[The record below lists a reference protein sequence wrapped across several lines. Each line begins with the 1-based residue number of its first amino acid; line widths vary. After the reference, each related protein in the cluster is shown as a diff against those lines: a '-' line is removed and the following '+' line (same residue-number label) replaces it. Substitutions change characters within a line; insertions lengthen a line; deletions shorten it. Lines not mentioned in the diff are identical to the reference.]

1 MKGKSMVTPQILD
14 TTVDQL
20 RVSVYP
26 TNQELGRAAAQ
37 SASLILQNAIA
48 EKGSA
53 NVILAAANS
62 QLSFLDGLKALS
74 DVDWSK
80 VNFFHMDEYI
90 GLEPGHPASFALFL
104 RRNFIDGIHPKAFYT
119 IPSQEQDLD
128 EVCRGYEQLL
138 HEHPADLCAMGIGEN
153 GHVAFNDPPYADFA
167 DPLWVK
173 VVQIDAISRRQQV
186 NEGHFPSIEQVPVHA
201 ITLTIPALLAAR
213 SILVMVPETRKAEAV
228 YNSLYGPIV
237 DTCPASILRHA
248 PHARL
253 LLDRESAAKSFSI

>member
-1 MKGKSMVTPQILD
+1 MSTEPILE
-14 TTVDQL
+14 TTIEQL
-20 RVSVYP
+20 KVSVYS
-26 TNQELGRAAAQ
+26 TNQELGMAAAR
-37 SASLILQNAIA
+37 SASAILRKAIA

-62 QLSFLDGLKALS
+62 QLTFLDGLKTLT

-80 VNFFHMDEYI
+80 VNFFHMDEYV
-90 GLEPGHPASFALFL
+90 GLEPGHPASFSLFL
-104 RRNFIDGIHPKAFYT
+104 RRNLLDEIHPKEFFT
-119 IPSQEQDLD
+119 IPSQEKDL
-128 EVCRGYEQLL
+128 EKICRDYEQIL
-138 HEHPADLCAMGIGEN
+138 HRYPADLCAMGIGEN

-167 DPLWVK
+167 DPVWVK
-173 VVQIDAISRRQQV
+173 AVKIDLVSRRQQV
-186 NEGHFPSIEQVPVHA
+186 GEGHFATIDQVPVNA

-248 PHARL
+248 PNALL
-253 LLDRESAAKSFSI
+253 LLDRESAAKSFKLN